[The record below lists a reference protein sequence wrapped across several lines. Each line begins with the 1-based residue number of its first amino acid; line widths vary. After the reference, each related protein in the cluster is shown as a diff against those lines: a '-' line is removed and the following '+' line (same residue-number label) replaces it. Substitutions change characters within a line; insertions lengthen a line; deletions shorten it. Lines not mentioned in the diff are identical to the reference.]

1 MRGRFLSGV
10 FRGAVGGCPV
20 KKEVRLALTGFM
32 GVGKSSVARHLEHIT
47 GCRRFD
53 LDSLIEDISGK
64 RIAEIIDADGIG
76 KFREVETAALKKILD
91 ADSGCI
97 LSLGGGTWTVAAN
110 RELINKNGFIS
121 IWLESS
127 FDHCWFNI
135 KFSRKERPLARDKEK
150 ARALFEERQRV
161 YCLADWHFLVRPGFN
176 SYDIA
181 RQIADQV
188 L

>member
-1 MRGRFLSGV
+1 MKRD
-10 FRGAVGGCPV
+10 
-20 KKEVRLALTGFM
+20 VRLALTGFM
-32 GVGKSSVARHLEHIT
+32 GVGKTSVARHLEQLT

-53 LDSLIEDISGK
+53 LDTLIEDATGRK
-64 RIAEIIDADGIG
+64 IAEIIDADGIG
-76 KFREVETAALKKILD
+76 RFREVETETLNTVLNCND
-91 ADSGCI
+91 GCI

-110 RELINKNGFIS
+110 RESISKSGFTS

-150 ARALFEERQRV
+150 ARALFDERQRI
-161 YCLADWHFLVRPGFN
+161 YCLADWHFLVKPGFN

-181 RQIADQV
+181 HQIAEQV

>member
-1 MRGRFLSGV
+1 M
-10 FRGAVGGCPV
+10 
-20 KKEVRLALTGFM
+20 KNEVRLALTGFM

-53 LDSLIEDISGK
+53 LDSLIEETSG
-64 RIAEIIDADGIG
+64 RRLAEIIDSDGIN
-76 KFREVETAALKKILD
+76 KFREIETAALKNALD
-91 ADSGCI
+91 AGGGCI

-110 RELINKNGFIS
+110 RELIITKGFTS

-127 FDHCWFNI
+127 FEHCWFNI

-150 ARALFEERQRV
+150 AKKLFEERQRI
-161 YCLADWHFLVRPGFN
+161 YCLADWHFLVRPGLN

-181 RQIADQV
+181 HQIADQ
-188 L
+188 LL